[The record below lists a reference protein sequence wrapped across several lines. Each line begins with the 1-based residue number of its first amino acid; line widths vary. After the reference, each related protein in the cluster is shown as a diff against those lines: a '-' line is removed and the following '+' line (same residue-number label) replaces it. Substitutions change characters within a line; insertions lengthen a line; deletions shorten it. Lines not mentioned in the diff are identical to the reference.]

1 MSGYRHHASVSETLR
16 PESRDTERRAVELRV
31 EYENMNS
38 FFADY
43 VKNLSRGGT
52 FIASETPFP
61 IGTEFL
67 FRLVV
72 PRNDEA
78 LAVRGVVRWIHPKHQ
93 ATAERPAGMG
103 VEFVFADSF
112 EKLAFT
118 KAVESWMLESFGPA
132 LTRTLTDP
140 EGGKAT

>member
-1 MSGYRHHASVSETLR
+1 MACRHDAPVSNTLR

-31 EYENMNS
+31 AYENMNS

-52 FIASETPFP
+52 FIVTETPFP

-67 FRLVV
+67 FRLAV

-93 ATAERPAGMG
+93 ATADRPAGMG
-103 VEFVFADSF
+103 VEFVFTDST

-118 KAVESWMLESFGPA
+118 NAVESWMRESFGPA
-132 LTRTLTDP
+132 LTRALMDP
-140 EGGKAT
+140 EGSKAT